1 MMTINNKSKDK
12 GHRVAINQ
20 AATKECFSPAT
31 IWLRTEALPRMSE
44 VQTAVFLVAVH
55 EYIQNLVNLSHE
67 IL

>member
-12 GHRVAINQ
+12 EQRVAINQ
-20 AATKECFSPAT
+20 AATKECSSPAT
-31 IWLRTEALPRMSE
+31 IWLRTEALSRMSE
-44 VQTAVFLVAVH
+44 VQIAVFLVAVH

>member
-12 GHRVAINQ
+12 EQRVAINQ
-20 AATKECFSPAT
+20 VATKECFSPAT
-31 IWLRTEALPRMSE
+31 IWLRTEALSRMSE

-55 EYIQNLVNLSHE
+55 EYIQNLVNVSHE

>member
-12 GHRVAINQ
+12 EQRVAINQ
-20 AATKECFSPAT
+20 ASTIECFSPAT
-31 IWLRTEALPRMSE
+31 IWLRTEALSRMSE
-44 VQTAVFLVAVH
+44 EQTVVFLVAVY